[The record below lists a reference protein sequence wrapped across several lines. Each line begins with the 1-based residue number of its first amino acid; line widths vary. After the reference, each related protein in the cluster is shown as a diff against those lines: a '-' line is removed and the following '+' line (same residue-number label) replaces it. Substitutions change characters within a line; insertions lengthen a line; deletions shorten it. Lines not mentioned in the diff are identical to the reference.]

1 MALPLVGMRPLEC
14 TLVVTDERD
23 LVGRETGSRFVANMK
38 QCGIRTSFCFVSDV
52 LRQDDL
58 PTKFSSALVFLSMK
72 SSDKATSDNDS
83 STIASHTSIPEPGK
97 LGLSPNGEV
106 LTLGLCGKL
115 LDLLLPN
122 GKLEVHIET
131 QADEDNLKRITD
143 EVRKVTMFSGFV
155 GGEIIDLEKD
165 DETMKEI
172 YYRCSKP
179 DYVVGAASAIAAKLD
194 DELVDESTL
203 LDPDEKPYVPLSKG
217 AESCASKTRACANC
231 TCGRAELEAS
241 VGAEEA
247 VKRLEGGGVR
257 SSCGNC
263 YLGDAF
269 RCATCP
275 YMGKAAFKAGD
286 KVELDMGKTG
296 LDVVSWKYPPQLS
309 ETGIF

>member
-52 LRQDDL
+52 LRQDKL
-58 PTKFSSALVFLSMK
+58 PAKFSSATVFLSMK
-72 SSDKATSDNDS
+72 SSDKATGENDS
-83 STIASHTSIPEPGK
+83 STIASHTSIPESGK
-97 LGLSPNGEV
+97 LALSPNGEV

-115 LDLLLPN
+115 LDVLLPN

-165 DETMKEI
+165 DKTMKEI

-217 AESCASKTRACANC
+217 DFNKPT
-231 TCGRAELEAS
+231 
-241 VGAEEA
+241 VF
-247 VKRLEGGGVR
+247 
-257 SSCGNC
+257 
-263 YLGDAF
+263 YLWV
-269 RCATCP
+269 
-275 YMGKAAFKAGD
+275 M
-286 KVELDMGKTG
+286 
-296 LDVVSWKYPPQLS
+296 
-309 ETGIF
+309 